1 MEEEDPI
8 VEEIPVYLSKSLAEN
23 LYIFQFSTKD
33 AHYTIDC
40 NDVVNSCAKPHNQQA
55 SVKVD
60 FGLETK
66 SRNYDEFRG
75 AQLAVGADGKNPS
88 KGDRPS
94 FPSGTMDKMSFV
106 SSKSV
111 QKSGNF
117 VIGVMQDREIHT
129 TPLQGILQMRPSFSY
144 FDKQDARRR
153 AEQKNDTDVEAEEE
167 MKQVTVRFARS
178 DSEKARKAREKTFD
192 FMAAREAEEPW
203 CETFWH
209 PTGSTAVELERT
221 KLFCTKTAPTGHAL
235 TATSNDYVRA
245 LIPRE
250 GNDKSVETIVPSG
263 IVSLCAVILLLD
275 KQDARR
281 RAEQKNDTDVE
292 AEEEM
297 KQVTVRFA
305 RSDSEKA
312 RKAREKTFDFMAARE
327 AEEPWC
333 ETFWHPTGSTAV
345 ELERTKLF
353 CTKTAPTGHALTAT
367 SNDYVRALIPREGND
382 KSVETIVPS
391 GIVSLYQMKEMGLQ
405 EQIKNILIDVVTCNN
420 CGQFTD
426 HSCFLFLG
434 FPIIKGS
441 PKHSQGPYWEMRV
454 GRGLQITQA
463 RIHITVVR
471 ILPLIGLLIRG
482 NWVIQSEVLYPAESF
497 SSTNGIPSE
506 VMCRS
511 RDYVLYQLVRRNF
524 VDRQKIGVV
533 IQLPPEEVKEILMSV
548 AQVSSRGWELPLM
561 PDVRFESKYPEL
573 VQRQEMFWRSKEDLF
588 SEMESEKVPKRVRK
602 RSIREPSK
610 VPAVNG
616 MV

>member
-40 NDVVNSCAKPHNQQA
+40 NDVVNSCAKPHNQQ
-55 SVKVD
+55 VKVD

-178 DSEKARKAREKTFD
+178 DSEK
-192 FMAAREAEEPW
+192 
-203 CETFWH
+203 
-209 PTGSTAVELERT
+209 S
-221 KLFCTKTAPTGHAL
+221 
-235 TATSNDYVRA
+235 
-245 LIPRE
+245 
-250 GNDKSVETIVPSG
+250 
-263 IVSLCAVILLLD
+263 
-275 KQDARR
+275 
-281 RAEQKNDTDVE
+281 
-292 AEEEM
+292 
-297 KQVTVRFA
+297 
-305 RSDSEKA
+305 

-405 EQIKNILIDVVTCNN
+405 EQIKNILIDVKMV
-420 CGQFTD
+420 
-426 HSCFLFLG
+426 SL
-434 FPIIKGS
+434 
-441 PKHSQGPYWEMRV
+441 SQLLAILNDRN
-454 GRGLQITQA
+454 ITEEK
-463 RIHITVVR
+463 VVR